1 MDTSRRGIRR
11 ETWSSTSKANNVLLT
26 GNGRALVITLLFRLI
41 FGGYVVAMD
50 QYRFNDLEGALT
62 VLMIYVL
69 MGVFASLYLSGK
81 KVGLKGLIG
90 LEAVFLALNTVFTA
104 MSLVQMADAGLHSP
118 LNNWWQTTLRYS
130 FSLLTLVFSIR
141 LYREESSLN
150 FN

>member
-11 ETWSSTSKANNVLLT
+11 EMWSSTSKANNVLLT

-50 QYRFNDLEGALT
+50 QYRFNDIDSALT

-90 LEAVFLALNTVFTA
+90 LEAVFLALNTVFTV
-104 MSLVQMADAGLHSP
+104 MSLGQMADAGLHSP
-118 LNNWWQTTLRYS
+118 LNNLWQTTLRYS

-141 LYREESSLN
+141 LYREESSTS